1 MSDKPSPDAVA
12 RAVAAARATLSARD
26 AEKLERLAGDRDSL
40 NGLASSLS
48 PSDWETVNKVLRDP
62 QLLRRVLSSSK
73 GKNALHEFLNRV
85 P

>member
-26 AEKLERLAGDRDSL
+26 AEKLERLAKDRDSL